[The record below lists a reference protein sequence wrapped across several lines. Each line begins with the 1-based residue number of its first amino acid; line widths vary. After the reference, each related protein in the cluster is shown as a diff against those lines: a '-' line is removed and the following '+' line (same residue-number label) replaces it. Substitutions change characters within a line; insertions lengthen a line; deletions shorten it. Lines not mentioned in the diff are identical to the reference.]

1 MRVLN
6 IIFFA
11 QALTDGLFG

>member
-1 MRVLN
+1 MLN

-11 QALTDGLFG
+11 QGVADYQ